1 MKLILGLFL
10 ASVIAAVAIDEGYGR
25 YKEWSRH
32 RGPVNRPERNH
43 HHGPGARLITADLLN
58 MSDGET
64 LWHHGRDV
72 TRQGDTWAVDGQTFD
87 DAANAASYL

>member
-10 ASVIAAVAIDEGYGR
+10 ASVIAAVAIDQGYER

-32 RGPVNRPERNH
+32 RGPVAPPGRNY
-43 HHGPGARLITADLLN
+43 HHGPAARLITVELLN

-64 LWHHGRDV
+64 SWHHNRDV